1 MEYKLSKCIIRGKRF
16 ITAVLMLNMIIM
28 TSCMFGACGKETADE
43 NKIGELKFE
52 VIPDDK
58 LPDELK
64 TIINERKGEM
74 FKTTYTDE
82 NNLYIIVGY
91 GKQPTG
97 GYSISV
103 SELYETK
110 NGIHFKT
117 EFLGPSKSENVTQTV
132 TYPYIVVKLEYTDKS
147 VVFK

>member
-1 MEYKLSKCIIRGKRF
+1 M
-16 ITAVLMLNMIIM
+16 LMLNVIIM
-28 TSCMFGACGKETADE
+28 AACMLGACGKENAEE
-43 NKIGELKFE
+43 NKIGDLKFE
-52 VIPDDK
+52 VVPDDK

-64 TIINERKGEM
+64 TIIKDRKKNM
-74 FKTTYTDE
+74 FKTTYADE

-110 NGIHFKT
+110 NAIYFKT
-117 EFLGPSKSENVTQTV
+117 EFLGPSKSEKVTQSV
-132 TYPYIVVKLEYTDKS
+132 TYPCIVVKLEYTDKS

>member
-1 MEYKLSKCIIRGKRF
+1 MGYKSEKCFIRGKRF
-16 ITAVLMLNMIIM
+16 LTAVLMLNLFIM
-28 TSCMFGACGKETADE
+28 TACMFGACGKENADE
-43 NKIGELKFE
+43 NKIGDLKFE
-52 VIPDDK
+52 IVPDDK

-64 TIINERKGEM
+64 KIIDDRKSEA
-74 FKTTYTDE
+74 FKTTYADA

-103 SELYETK
+103 SELYESK
-110 NGIHFKT
+110 NGIYFKT
-117 EFLGPSKSENVTQTV
+117 DFLGPSKSESVTQTV